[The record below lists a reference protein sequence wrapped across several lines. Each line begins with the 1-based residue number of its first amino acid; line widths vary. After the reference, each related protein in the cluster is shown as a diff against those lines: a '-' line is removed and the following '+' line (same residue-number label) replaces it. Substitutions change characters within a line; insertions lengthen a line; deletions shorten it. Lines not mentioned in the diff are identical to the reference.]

1 MSVKDDRLQIRD
13 DPASKQALERAAAAS
28 HMNLSAF
35 VLQSAQIRAEE
46 ILAERT
52 MITLQPSA
60 AAAFARALAEPATVN
75 ARLASAL
82 RRPRKFRWLD

>member
-1 MSVKDDRLQIRD
+1 MKDERLQVRV
-13 DPASKQALERAAAAS
+13 DPASKRALEQAAAAA
-28 HMNLSAF
+28 HLNLSAF
-35 VLQSAQIRAEE
+35 VLQAAQIRAEE

-52 MITLQPSA
+52 MIALQPAA

-82 RRPRKFRWLD
+82 SRPRKFSWLD